1 MFDIFEFTW
10 YIVEANLPETSP
22 FFNRPNGCADRAASF
37 KFLYYLRCITLYVQC
52 CLVRENLST
61 AAILLLQGDPTHYVR
76 HCDGAVKN

>member
-37 KFLYYLRCITLYVQC
+37 KFLYYLRCITFYVQC

-76 HCDGAVKN
+76 HCDRAVKY